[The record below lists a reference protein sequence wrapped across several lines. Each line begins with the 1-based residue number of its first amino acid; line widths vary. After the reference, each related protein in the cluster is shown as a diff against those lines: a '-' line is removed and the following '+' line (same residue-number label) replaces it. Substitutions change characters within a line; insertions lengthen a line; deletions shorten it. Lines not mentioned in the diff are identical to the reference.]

1 MHVPKYRKNGDGRA
15 FVEHQTRRT
24 YLGIWGTPES
34 KRAYRDFLTTIFAEP
49 AELVVPDRVKVA
61 EVLLHYLDWAE
72 SYYQSN
78 GVPSQEFLNVRSA
91 LGDFVEL
98 FGEQEA
104 RTIGPRYLLQLQDAL
119 VEAGYARTTINGRV
133 SRVKRALRWCAS
145 REIIPGS
152 VAESIWTVDGLHKGR
167 TKAREPSPVKPVP
180 AEVVAATLPFLSP
193 VVAGMVQ
200 VQYLCGMR
208 PQDVCAMRLIDIDR
222 SSSVW
227 IYRPESHKNA
237 WRGKELIKAI
247 PPAAQ
252 QLIQPFL
259 DRPDDAYLFSPRESI
274 TWWNQ
279 QRSRRTKQFPC
290 EVRSVEN
297 RKKLT
302 MKRRGGRPLSTR
314 YSTCSYGKSIVV
326 AVEKANKAGAS
337 LPMWHPNQLRHSIAT
352 KLRKLLGQ
360 QAAQAW
366 LGHAKIDTTALYAEV
381 HEDELKQIS
390 ERLSASE

>member
-1 MHVPKYRKNGDGRA
+1 MRVPKYRKNGDGRA
-15 FVEHQTRRT
+15 FVEHQTQRT

-34 KRAYRDFLTTIFAEP
+34 KRAYRHFLLTIFEEP
-49 AELVVPDRVKVA
+49 VQIVVPARAKIA
-61 EVLLHYLDWAE
+61 EVCLQYLDWAE
-72 SYYQSN
+72 TYYQID

-91 LGDFVEL
+91 LGDFVDL
-98 FGEQEA
+98 FGNRPASEL
-104 RTIGPRYLLQLQDAL
+104 GPRLILKLQDAL
-119 VEAGYARTTINGRV
+119 VEADYARTTINGRV

-167 TKAREPSPVKPVP
+167 TRAREPKPVKPVP

-193 VVAGMVQ
+193 IVAAMVQ

-208 PQDVCAMRLIDIDR
+208 PQDVCAMRLMDIDR
-222 SSSVW
+222 SSSIW
-227 IYRPESHKNA
+227 IYRPESHKNT
-237 WRGKELIKAI
+237 WRGKELIKAV

-252 QLIQPFL
+252 QLLEPFL
-259 DRPDDAYLFSPRESI
+259 DRADDVYLFSPRESI
-274 TWWNQ
+274 AWWNQ
-279 QRSRRTKQFPC
+279 QRSRKTRQFPC
-290 EVRSVEN
+290 EIRAVEK

-302 MKRRGGRPLSTR
+302 MKRRGGRPLSSR

-337 LPMWHPNQLRHSIAT
+337 VPVWHPNQLRHSIAT

-381 HEDELKQIS
+381 QEDELRQIS